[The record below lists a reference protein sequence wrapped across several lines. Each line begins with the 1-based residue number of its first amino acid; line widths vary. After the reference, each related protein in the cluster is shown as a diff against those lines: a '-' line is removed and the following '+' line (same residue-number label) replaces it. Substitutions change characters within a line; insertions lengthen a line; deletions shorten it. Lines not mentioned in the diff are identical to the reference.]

1 MAVTVATLTPRIRG
15 QLGRTA
21 FTLIELLVVIAII
34 GSLVG
39 LLVPAVQAARESA
52 RRALCLNNVRQA
64 GLACLV
70 YEDANKVLPNSSR
83 SFTSQTPIRI
93 AWVTKVLPYIEQSSV
108 HDRWNFEEQWF
119 DDSADTAK
127 GFKISNK
134 QLANTRIPVLECP
147 SSPGAGKRLDARP
160 ESYPSTD
167 VAWDPAAAST
177 DGLFAGPTDY
187 SPIIFVDARL
197 QDPTPE
203 GAGASKTKA
212 AATSTPGGS
221 GAGDGMLPKDY
232 GTGAKPKLGEVTDG
246 LSSTILLCE
255 SGGRP
260 WVFRGRKRLDAIEP
274 DKKFPGYRT
283 NGGGWCRPASDFS
296 FDGATRDGAIF
307 GTNAAVAV
315 NATNGESV
323 NAATHPY
330 YGTDGT
336 GEPYSFH
343 PAGVHV
349 VFGDASAR
357 LVRSDIS
364 IQVFAALVTRAA
376 GENLDPKE
384 WP

>member
-1 MAVTVATLTPRIRG
+1 MTVSVRRLATRG
-15 QLGRTA
+15 VGRPSHPA
-21 FTLIELLVVIAII
+21 FTLVELLVVIAII
-34 GSLVG
+34 GSLVA

-52 RRALCLNNVRQA
+52 RRAQCLNNVRQA

-83 SFTSQTPIRI
+83 SFTSQTPVRI
-93 AWVTKVLPYIEQSSV
+93 AWVTKVLPYIEQTSV

-119 DDSADTAK
+119 DDSPDTTK

-134 QLANTRIPVLECP
+134 QLASTRIQVLECP
-147 SSPGAGKRLDARP
+147 SSPGAGKRFDAQP
-160 ESYPSTD
+160 ESYPATD
-167 VAWDPAAAST
+167 VVWDPAT
-177 DGLFAGPTDY
+177 PGTPGLFAAPTDY
-187 SPIIFVDARL
+187 SPLIFVDERL

-203 GAGASKTKA
+203 GAGSSKTKA
-212 AATSTPGGS
+212 AATSKPGGS

-232 GTGAKPKLGEVTDG
+232 ATGAKPKLGEVTDG

-255 SGGRP
+255 SAGRP
-260 WVFRGRKRLDAIEP
+260 WVFRGRKRLDAVDP
-274 DKKFPGYRT
+274 TKKFPGHRV
-283 NGGGWCRPASDFS
+283 NAGGWCRPASDFS
-296 FDGATRDGAIF
+296 FDGASRDGAMF

-315 NATNGESV
+315 NATNGEAVS
-323 NAATHPY
+323 AATHPY

-336 GEPYSFH
+336 SEPYSFH

-357 LVRSDIS
+357 LIRSDIS

-376 GENLDPKE
+376 GDYLDPKE

>member
-1 MAVTVATLTPRIRG
+1 MTVTVAGSNPRLHIQFSRA
-15 QLGRTA
+15 A
-21 FTLIELLVVIAII
+21 FTLVELLVVIAII
-34 GSLVG
+34 ATLVG

-52 RRALCLNNVRQA
+52 RRTLCLNNVRQA

-70 YEDANKVLPNSSR
+70 FEDATKSLPNSSR
-83 SFTSQTPIRI
+83 SFTSQAPVRI

-119 DDSADTAK
+119 DDTPDTAK
-127 GFKISNK
+127 GFQISNK

-147 SSPGAGKRLDARP
+147 SSPGAGKRFDARP
-160 ESYPSTD
+160 EQYPTTD
-167 VAWDPAAAST
+167 VAWDPANPGTA
-177 DGLFAGPTDY
+177 GLFAAPTDI

-203 GAGASKTKA
+203 GATASKTKA
-212 AATSTPGGS
+212 AATSSPGAS

-232 GTGAKPKLGEVTDG
+232 GTGAKPRLGEVTDG

-255 SGGRP
+255 SAGRP
-260 WVFRGRKRLDAIEP
+260 WVFRGRKRLDAIDP
-274 DKKFPGYRT
+274 SQKFPGSRL
-283 NGGGWCRPASDFS
+283 NAGGWCRPASDFS
-296 FDGATRDGAIF
+296 FDGASRDGAMF

-315 NATNGESV
+315 NATNGEVV

-336 GEPYSFH
+336 SEPYSFH

-357 LVRSDIS
+357 LIRSDIS

-376 GENLDPKE
+376 GDYLDPKE